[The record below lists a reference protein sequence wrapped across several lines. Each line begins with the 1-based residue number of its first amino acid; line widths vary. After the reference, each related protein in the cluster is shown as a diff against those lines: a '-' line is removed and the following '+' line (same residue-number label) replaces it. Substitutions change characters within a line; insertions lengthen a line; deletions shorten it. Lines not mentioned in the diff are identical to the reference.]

1 MSVDLSQFLQ
11 TFFEESFEGLETMES
26 GLLELDSEQPDRET
40 LHNVFRAAHSIKGGA
55 GTFGLT
61 AVSDFTHRMET
72 LLDRLRDGTQAVTA
86 DRVNVLLNAVDCLR
100 CMLEAIQQ
108 DQPLDAEAIS
118 DAQSRLDQELA
129 GGVSTGAQA
138 MGNGDPNGMAA
149 AGSDAIHTGGN
160 PSGKGGDAVDQG
172 GGGDGGLPG
181 GDGAGGRRRG
191 GWWIRFEPQP
201 HLFATGNDPRR
212 LFLAL
217 SELGTLEVTCDTNGL
232 SPFEHLDPEAC
243 ELAWTLRLHADVDEA
258 TVREVFEWVE
268 DDAFLEIRPL
278 EAEREEDHA
287 GGAAAVP
294 ASPQA
299 PAASLPEGPEASAAS
314 PVTKGE
320 GDGKAATGGA
330 GGGKPAARRASGSN
344 SSIRVDTEKIDALID
359 MVGELVITQS
369 MLSQIGKEFTPER
382 LEELQD
388 GLAQLERNTRELQ
401 ENVMRIR
408 MVPISFAYSRLPR
421 IVHDTSRALGK
432 HVDFQMEGEQT
443 ELDKTVMEKIIDPL
457 VHLVRNSVDHGIE
470 PPEERR
476 SAGKP
481 ETGQITIE
489 AYHKGGNIIIEIA
502 DDGRG
507 INRDKLLAKARAA
520 GLVDDGTELPDE
532 QVYDLIFH
540 PGLSTHDQATEYSG
554 RGVGMDVVK
563 RNVRAL
569 SGNLHVRSAHGHG
582 TTITI
587 SLPLTLSILDG
598 QLFRVGD
605 QTYIVPLV
613 SVIES
618 LQVDA
623 SKVSRVN
630 GRGEVYH
637 WREGYVPIVRL
648 HELFDTEPVRKELE
662 GGLMVIVED
671 EDTYLGVFVDDLL
684 DQQQV
689 VIKSLEANYLQVPG
703 IAGAT
708 ILGDG
713 TVALI
718 LDIAGL
724 IEMSRGGR
732 RRPYIPEPEDA
743 GEAA

>member
-11 TFFEESFEGLETMES
+11 TFFEESFEGLDTMES
-26 GLLELDSEQPDRET
+26 GLLELDPEQPNSET
-40 LHNVFRAAHSIKGGA
+40 LNNVFRAAHSIKGGA

-61 AVSDFTHRMET
+61 AVSDFTHRLET
-72 LLDRLRDGTQAVTA
+72 LLDRLRDGTQSVTA

-100 CMLEAIQQ
+100 GMLEAIQNEQ
-108 DQPLDAEAIS
+108 ELDA
-118 DAQSRLDQELA
+118 DALSNAQKRLDQELA
-129 GGVSTGAQA
+129 AGDGGGGASA
-138 MGNGDPNGMAA
+138 TAPATEPATPPAA
-149 AGSDAIHTGGN
+149 PQPSAGN
-160 PSGKGGDAVDQG
+160 PSP
-172 GGGDGGLPG
+172 GGGDGTS
-181 GDGAGGRRRG
+181 RG
-191 GWWIRFEPQP
+191 GWWIRFEPEP

-217 SELGTLEVTCDTNGL
+217 QDLGDLEVECDTSGL
-232 SPFEHLDPEAC
+232 PPLSGLDPETC
-243 ELAWTLRLHADVDEA
+243 QLAWTLRLHAAVEESA
-258 TVREVFEWVE
+258 IREVFEWVE
-268 DDAFLEIRPL
+268 DDALIDIRPL
-278 EAEREEDHA
+278 DAVQPEEDSVA
-287 GGAAAVP
+287 QEPGS
-294 ASPQA
+294 ASASAA
-299 PAASLPEGPEASAAS
+299 PAPEASAGAGS
-314 PVTKGE
+314 GG
-320 GDGKAATGGA
+320 GDGKGVAGK
-330 GGGKPAARRASGSN
+330 GGGKGGRGGGSGSA

-369 MLSQIGKEFTPER
+369 MLSQIGKEFTEQR

-432 HVDFQMEGEQT
+432 TVDFQMEGEQT

-470 PPEERR
+470 APEERTA
-476 SAGKP
+476 AGKP
-481 ETGQITIE
+481 ETGTITIE
-489 AYHKGGNIIIEIA
+489 AYHKGGNIIIEIS

-507 INRDKLLAKARAA
+507 INRDKLLGKARAA
-520 GLVDDGTELPDE
+520 GLVEDGSELADE
-532 QVYDLIFH
+532 QIYDLIFH

-563 RNVRAL
+563 RNVRSL
-569 SGNLHVRSAHGHG
+569 SGNIHVRSTHGQG

-605 QTYIVPLV
+605 QTYIIPLV

-623 SKVSRVN
+623 SKVSRVTS
-630 GRGEVYH
+630 RGEVYH

-648 HELFDTEPVRKELE
+648 HELFDTEPVRKELA

-732 RRPYIPEPEDA
+732 RQPYIPQQDDA
-743 GEAA
+743 DEAA

>member
-11 TFFEESFEGLETMES
+11 TFFEESFEGLDTMES
-26 GLLELDSEQPDRET
+26 GLLELDPAQPDAET
-40 LHNVFRAAHSIKGGA
+40 LNNVFRAAHSIKGGA
-55 GTFGLT
+55 GTFGLS

-72 LLDRLRDGTQAVTA
+72 LLDRLRDGKQAVTPDA
-86 DRVNVLLNAVDCLR
+86 VNVLLSAVDCLR
-100 CMLEAIQQ
+100 GMLAAIQN
-108 DQPLDAEAIS
+108 DQALDADAIS
-118 DAQSRLDQELA
+118 TAQRQLDEQLGQVPA
-129 GGVSTGAQA
+129 
-138 MGNGDPNGMAA
+138 
-149 AGSDAIHTGGN
+149 
-160 PSGKGGDAVDQG
+160 GDAVPAPPQGAGGGHTAGPEGTPPRGSGPG
-172 GGGDGGLPG
+172 GGG
-181 GDGAGGRRRG
+181 G

-212 LFLAL
+212 LFQAL
-217 SELGTLEVTCDTNGL
+217 QDLGELEVEADPSGL
-232 SPFEHLDPEAC
+232 PPFEQLDPETC
-243 ELAWTLRLHADVDEA
+243 QLAWTLRLHADVDEA
-258 TVREVFEWVE
+258 AVREVFEWVE
-268 DDAFLEIRPL
+268 DDARLEIRPL
-278 EAEREEDHA
+278 GAAGTEPAPVAEAGSAVASADEPPA
-287 GGAAAVP
+287 PGGGAA
-294 ASPQA
+294 
-299 PAASLPEGPEASAAS
+299 PAA
-314 PVTKGE
+314 
-320 GDGKAATGGA
+320 GDGR
-330 GGGKPAARRASGSN
+330 KPAARRGNAGGGGNS

-369 MLSQIGKEFTPER
+369 MLSQIGKEFTAER

-432 HVDFQMEGEQT
+432 VVEFQMEGEQT

-470 PPEERR
+470 APEERAA
-476 SAGKP
+476 AGKP
-481 ETGQITIE
+481 ETGTITIE

-507 INRDKLLAKARAA
+507 INRDKLLAKARSA
-520 GLVDDGTELPDE
+520 GLVEDGSELPDE
-532 QVYDLIFH
+532 QIYDLIFH

-563 RNVRAL
+563 RNVRSL
-569 SGNLHVRSAHGHG
+569 SGNISVRSSHGQG

-623 SKVSRVN
+623 GKVSRVT

-648 HELFDTEPVRKELE
+648 HELFDTEPVRRELG

-671 EDTYLGVFVDDLL
+671 EETYLGVFVDDLL

-732 RRPYIPEPEDA
+732 RQPYIPEREDSD
-743 GEAA
+743 EAA

>member
-1 MSVDLSQFLQ
+1 MSVDLNQFLQ

-26 GLLELDSEQPDRET
+26 GLLALDSQQPDADT

-61 AVSDFTHRMET
+61 AISDFTHRMET
-72 LLDRLRDGTQAVTA
+72 LLDRLRGGEQAVTA
-86 DRVNVLLNAVDCLR
+86 EAVNALLAGVDCLR
-100 CMLEAIQQ
+100 GMLEAIQAGREVDAEALQ
-108 DQPLDAEAIS
+108 DAQARLDAELG
-118 DAQSRLDQELA
+118 Q
-129 GGVSTGAQA
+129 GGQGGGPAAPPGA
-138 MGNGDPNGMAA
+138 P
-149 AGSDAIHTGGN
+149 
-160 PSGKGGDAVDQG
+160 G
-172 GGGDGGLPG
+172 GGGDGRGGAPGDSGSGGSGGPG
-181 GDGAGGRRRG
+181 GWR
-191 GWWIRFEPQP
+191 IRFEPQP
-201 HLFATGNDPRR
+201 HLLTTGNDPGR
-212 LFLAL
+212 LFATLA
-217 SELGTLEVTCDTNGL
+217 ELGELEVACDTAGL
-232 SPFEHLDPEAC
+232 PPFEQLDPETC
-243 ELAWTLRLHADVDEA
+243 QLAWTLTLHADVEA
-258 TVREVFEWVE
+258 GAIREVFEWVE
-268 DDAFLEIRPL
+268 DDAHLEIAPL
-278 EAEREEDHA
+278 AEEAPPAAAAEPAAAGSPAAA
-287 GGAAAVP
+287 GGGAEPSAAA
-294 ASPQA
+294 S
-299 PAASLPEGPEASAAS
+299 
-314 PVTKGE
+314 
-320 GDGKAATGGA
+320 GGA
-330 GGGKPAARRASGSN
+330 GGGEAKARGGRKSA

-401 ENVMRIR
+401 ESVMRIR

-432 HVDFQMEGEQT
+432 EVDFEMAGDQT

-470 PPEERR
+470 APEERR
-476 SAGKP
+476 AAGKP
-481 ETGQITIE
+481 ERGQIQID

-507 INRDKLLAKARAA
+507 INRDKLLSKARAA
-520 GLVDDGTELPDE
+520 GIVEDGTELPDE

-563 RNVRAL
+563 RNIRAL
-569 SGNLHVRSAHGHG
+569 SGSLYVRSTAGEG

-598 QLFRVGD
+598 QLFRVGE

-613 SVIES
+613 SVVES

-623 SKVSRVN
+623 SKVSRVT

-648 HELFDTEPVRKELE
+648 HELFDTEPVRRELE

-671 EDTYLGVFVDDLL
+671 EQTYLGVFVDDLL

-689 VIKSLEANYLQVPG
+689 VIKSLEANYLKVPG

-713 TVALI
+713 NVALI
-718 LDIAGL
+718 LDVAGL
-724 IEMSRGGR
+724 IEMSRGGPR
-732 RRPYIPEPEDA
+732 HPIIPEREDTD
-743 GEAA
+743 EAA